1 MLEAGRSARP
11 GDAILNV
18 VKPRVARI
26 LLLVL
31 IIPAS
36 IALAAEDPLL
46 DILAQE
52 LERNFQVLRAKADP
66 APYFVSCAVTDTEYA
81 LVSATRGVLE
91 ANSGRRSRL
100 LDVTVRVGSPELDN
114 YHPVAGE
121 TAFFASARPIPLEDE
136 PDAIRRA
143 LWLEIDRVYR
153 AAAERLIRIKT
164 QHQVA
169 VSEPEAP
176 PDFSL
181 EEPVRYAETVPPLA
195 FAAGEWAARVRK
207 LSRELATFPDLLS
220 SRVSVV
226 AQREVKYLVTTEGTR
241 LAHGRRMAR
250 LEISAT
256 AKADDGMD
264 LANSE
269 SFESLDDHPL
279 PDDETIL
286 EAVRRV
292 GSVLARLR
300 QAPLVEP
307 YVGPA
312 ILSGKAAGV
321 FFHEIFGHR
330 IEGHRQKD
338 VTEGQTFAKSV
349 GTRVLPEFLSVIF
362 DPTVRRAAGVDLF
375 GAYRFDDEGVPA
387 RRVPVV
393 ENGIMKT
400 FLMSRSPIRGF
411 SRSNGHGRRQPGM
424 EVVSRQSNL
433 IVESAQQV
441 PPERL
446 RQMLIEEIQRQGKPY
461 GYYFEHVTGG
471 YTLTERRTI
480 QAWKVIPLVVYR
492 VWADGRPDE
501 LVRGADLVGTPLASF
516 AKIAAA
522 SNPVGVFNGYCGA
535 ESGSV
540 PVAAVSPALLV
551 TELEIQK
558 KPAGQDRPPLLP
570 PPLEPGGK

>member
-1 MLEAGRSARP
+1 M
-11 GDAILNV
+11 
-18 VKPRVARI
+18 KPRVAPI
-26 LLLVL
+26 LLLALL
-31 IIPAS
+31 IPTRVVA
-36 IALAAEDPLL
+36 AAEVPLL
-46 DILAQE
+46 EILSEE
-52 LERNFQVLRAKADP
+52 LERNFKVLQAKGDP
-66 APYFVSCAVTDTEYA
+66 PPYFISCAVTDTEYA
-81 LVSATRGVLE
+81 LVAATHGALQ
-91 ANSGRRSRL
+91 ADSGRRSRL
-100 LDVTVRVGSPELDN
+100 LDVTVRVGAPELDN
-114 YHPVAGE
+114 YRPVAGE
-121 TAFFASARPIPLEDE
+121 TAFFASAKPIPLEDE

-143 LWLEIDRVYR
+143 VWLEIDRVYR

-164 QHQVA
+164 QHQVS
-169 VSEPEAP
+169 VSEQEAP
-176 PDFSL
+176 PDFSP
-181 EEPVRYAETVPPLA
+181 EEPVRYAEVVPPLA
-195 FAAGEWAARVRK
+195 FPAPEWAARLRK
-207 LSRELATFPDLLS
+207 LSQEFASFPELLG

-256 AKADDGMD
+256 AKAADGMD
-264 LANSE
+264 LADSE
-269 SFESLDDHPL
+269 SFEALDGNPL
-279 PDDETIL
+279 PGDETIL
-286 EAVRRV
+286 EAIRRI
-292 GSVLARLR
+292 GAVLTRLR
-300 QAPLVEP
+300 QAPVVEP

-330 IEGHRQKD
+330 VEGHRQKD
-338 VTEGQTFAKSV
+338 ITEGQTFAKSV

-362 DPTVRRAAGVDLF
+362 DPTVRRAAGVDLL
-375 GAYRFDDEGVPA
+375 GSYRFDDEGVTA
-387 RRVPVV
+387 RRVAVV
-393 ENGIMKT
+393 ENGVMKT
-400 FLMSRSPIRGF
+400 FLTSRSPIRGF
-411 SRSNGHGRRQPGM
+411 SRSNGHGRRQPGR

-433 IVESAQQV
+433 IVESSRQV
-441 PPERL
+441 PAVRL
-446 RQMLIEEIQRQGKPY
+446 RQMLLEEIRRQGKPY

-516 AKIAAA
+516 AKIAAT
-522 SNPVGVFNGYCGA
+522 SDQVGVFNGYCGA

-558 KPAGQDRPPLLP
+558 KPAGEDRPPILP
-570 PPLEPGGK
+570 PPDGSGGK

>member
-1 MLEAGRSARP
+1 MRAR
-11 GDAILNV
+11 AA
-18 VKPRVARI
+18 RV
-26 LLLVL
+26 LLLILVVR
-31 IIPAS
+31 AS
-36 IALAAEDPLL
+36 IAGAAEVPLL
-46 DILAQE
+46 EILAEE

-66 APYFVSCAVTDTEYA
+66 APYFISCAVTDTEYA
-81 LVSATRGVLE
+81 LVSATRGALE
-91 ANSGRRSRL
+91 ANSRRRSRL
-100 LDVTVRVGSPELDN
+100 LDVTVRVGTPELDN
-114 YHPVAGE
+114 YRPVAGE
-121 TAFFASARPIPLEDE
+121 TAFFASAKPIPLEDE
-136 PDAIRRA
+136 PGAIRRA
-143 LWLEIDRVYR
+143 LWLEIDRIYR

-169 VSEPEAP
+169 VSEPDAP

-181 EEPVRYAETVPPLA
+181 EEPVRFAESVPPLA
-195 FAAGEWAARVRK
+195 FPAGEWAARVRK
-207 LSRELATFPDLLS
+207 LSSALAAFPDLLT

-226 AQREVKYLVTTEGTR
+226 AQREVRYLVTTEGTR

-256 AKADDGMD
+256 ARADDGMD
-264 LANSE
+264 LADSE
-269 SFESLDDHPL
+269 SFEALDDNPL
-279 PDDETIL
+279 PGDETLL
-286 EAVRRV
+286 EAVRHL
-292 GSVLARLR
+292 GTVLTKLR

-312 ILSGKAAGV
+312 LLSGKAAGV

-349 GTRVLPEFLSVIF
+349 GARVLPEFLSVVF

-375 GAYRFDDEGVPA
+375 GSYRFDDEGVPA

-393 ENGIMKT
+393 ESGILKT

-411 SRSNGHGRRQPGM
+411 ARSNGHGRRQPGM

-433 IVESAQQV
+433 IVESAQRV
-441 PPERL
+441 PAERL
-446 RQMLIEEIQRQGKPY
+446 RQMLLEEIQRQAKPY
-461 GYYFEHVTGG
+461 GYYFADVTGG

-516 AKIAAA
+516 AKIAAT
-522 SNPVGVFNGYCGA
+522 SDQVGVFNGYCGA
-535 ESGSV
+535 ESGSI

-558 KPAGQDRPPLLP
+558 KPAGQDRPPILP
-570 PPLEPGGK
+570 PPEEPGGK